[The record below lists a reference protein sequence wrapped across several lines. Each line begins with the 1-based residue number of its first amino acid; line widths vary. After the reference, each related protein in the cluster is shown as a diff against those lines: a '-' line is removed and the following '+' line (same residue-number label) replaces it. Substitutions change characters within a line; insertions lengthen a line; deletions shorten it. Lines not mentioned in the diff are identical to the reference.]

1 MNGTQSQLNFLPE
14 QFTDFIFSV
23 FSEEW
28 GFIGS
33 VVLLS
38 IYLILI
44 LKGLSIALKAKDK
57 LGRLIAVGIVTILV
71 VQMFINV
78 GVTTGLCL

>member
-1 MNGTQSQLNFLPE
+1 VIQSQIAIGSGGLWGKGFMNGTQSQLKFLPE

-28 GFIGS
+28 GFVGS

-38 IYLILI
+38 LYLILI
-44 LKGLSIALKAKDK
+44 LRG
-57 LGRLIAVGIVTILV
+57 
-71 VQMFINV
+71 
-78 GVTTGLCL
+78 